1 MRIILTILFLI
12 FFVNTEAQIINA
24 RPVYRGVAAAGGCGT
39 CPDTLAKFVFG
50 LSGHSVSG
58 WTAIVGDPNSGVRS
72 GTSNGISVSTIATG
86 DTYWNDGGIGT
97 AAGLVSETTAN
108 LMFPGATGS
117 GWFFHTSTTAPS
129 GGNME
134 ISGLTVGYT
143 YKIYVR
149 VNRTDASDNRLSKLA
164 MIDNGGT
171 ETINSINAAPSSS
184 SSGANFNQV
193 TSGGTVVWFENKTP
207 DSNGKIFLQVSAYTG
222 WTYGY
227 INSLLIIRTA

>member
-1 MRIILTILFLI
+1 MRVILTILFLTY
-12 FFVNTEAQIINA
+12 FVNSEAQIINA
-24 RPVYRGVAAAGGCGT
+24 RPVYRGVAAAGGCGS
-39 CPDTLAKFVFG
+39 CPDTLAKFLFA
-50 LSGHSVSG
+50 LSTNNVSG
-58 WTAIVGDPNSGVRS
+58 WTSIVGDPNAGIRT
-72 GTSNGISVSTIATG
+72 GTSNGITVSSVATG
-86 DTYWNDGGIGT
+86 DTYWNDGGLG
-97 AAGLVSETTAN
+97 AAGGLVTETTAN
-108 LMFPGATGS
+108 LMFPGGTGS
-117 GWFFHTSTTAPS
+117 GWFFHASTTAPS
-129 GGNME
+129 GGNVE

-149 VNRTDASDNRLSKLA
+149 VNRTDQSDNRLSKLA

-171 ETINSINAAPSSS
+171 ETINSINAAPSSTT
-184 SSGANFNQV
+184 SGANFNQV

>member
-1 MRIILTILFLI
+1 MRLLILILFFSI
-12 FFVNTEAQIINA
+12 TAQAQIITA
-24 RPVYRGVAAAGGCGT
+24 RPIYRAAAAAGGCGN
-39 CPDTLAKFVFG
+39 CPDTLAKFIFG
-50 LSGHSVSG
+50 QTGHSVSG
-58 WTAIVGDPNSGVRS
+58 WTAILGDPNSGVRS
-72 GTSNGISVSTIATG
+72 GTSNGISISTIATG
-86 DTYWNDGGIGT
+86 DTYWNDGGLFN
-97 AAGLVSETTAN
+97 ASGLVTETTAN
-108 LMFPGATGS
+108 LMFPGGTGS
-117 GWFFHTSTTAPS
+117 GWFFHASTTAAS

-149 VNRTDASDNRLSKLA
+149 VNRTDQSDNRLSKLA

-171 ETINSINAAPSSS
+171 ETINSINAAPSSTT
-184 SSGANFNQV
+184 SGANFNQV